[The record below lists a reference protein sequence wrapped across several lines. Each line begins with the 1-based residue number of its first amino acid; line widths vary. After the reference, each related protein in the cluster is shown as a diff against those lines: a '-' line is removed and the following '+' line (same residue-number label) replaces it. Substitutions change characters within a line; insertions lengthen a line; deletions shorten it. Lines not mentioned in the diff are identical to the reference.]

1 MSEGSSFYTGH
12 QLPLGCISLPPRSL
26 SKNSLSAF
34 VCLCHLVA
42 SHTNSDGRGKGKKKN
57 CLKEKYTS
65 SLLFSLYGHNSL
77 LSEMVVTAIL
87 LVLFFF
93 LFLKISQTDIIMWE

>member
-26 SKNSLSAF
+26 SKNSLFAF

-42 SHTNSDGRGKGKKKN
+42 SHTNSDGRGKEKKKKK

-87 LVLFFF
+87 LVLF
-93 LFLKISQTDIIMWE
+93 

>member
-1 MSEGSSFYTGH
+1 MSEGSSVYTGH

-42 SHTNSDGRGKGKKKN
+42 SHTNSDGIRKGEGKKKK

-93 LFLKISQTDIIMWE
+93 LISQTDIIMWE